1 MKDFIV
7 ASASPR
13 RREILL
19 GGGFDFR
26 VIPSDCDESISESLT
41 PEEVVKELSERKA
54 LSVLSENEGSVVLG
68 CDTVVALGDVILGK
82 PTDREDAFRMIKSLS
97 GKVHK
102 VCTGVCIAEKDRRES
117 FVSVAEVEFYEIS
130 DETARSYAETGEC
143 DDKAGAY
150 GIQSRGCLFVE
161 GIDGDYFNVVG
172 LPLVRVDEM
181 FASSFGMALRDFD

>member
-26 VIPSDCDESISESLT
+26 VIPSDCDESISENLS
-41 PEEVVKELSERKA
+41 PEETVKELSERKA
-54 LSVLSENEGSVVLG
+54 LSVLNENKDSVVLG
-68 CDTVVALGDVILGK
+68 CDTVVALGDEILGK
-82 PTDREDAFRMIKSLS
+82 PADREDAFRMIKNLS

-102 VCTGVCIAEKDRRES
+102 VCTGVCIADKDRKES
-117 FVSVAEVEFYEIS
+117 FVTVAEVEFYEIS

-150 GIQSRGCLFVE
+150 GIQGLGGTLVKS
-161 GIDGDYFNVVG
+161 IKGDYYAIVG
-172 LPLVRVDEM
+172 LPFAETVRVL
-181 FASSFGMALRDFD
+181 SSFGIEGKIKF